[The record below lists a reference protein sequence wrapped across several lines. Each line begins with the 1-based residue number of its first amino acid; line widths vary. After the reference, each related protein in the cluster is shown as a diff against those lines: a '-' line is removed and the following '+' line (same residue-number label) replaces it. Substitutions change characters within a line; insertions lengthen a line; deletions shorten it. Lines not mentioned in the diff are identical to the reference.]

1 MKRLFLLFTACAA
14 LMLVVSPAATYA
26 QHDDP
31 DMEWEMDGPL
41 YDRMGGEEIVSGIV
55 EEFVSMVIE
64 DDKLKN
70 HFEGVDQEK
79 MKEMLVA
86 QITYASGG
94 EIEYEGQTFLESLAG
109 MGITGESLE
118 SITEHMTASMEANDA
133 WPEDVDELLVVL
145 ELIEG
150 EMEHEEEA
158 EGEHEE
164 EAEGE
169 HEEGNEDEHESGS
182 GAHPE

>member
-1 MKRLFLLFTACAA
+1 MKRLFLLFAACAA

-64 DDKLKN
+64 DDKLKS

-109 MGITGESLE
+109 MGITGESLQ
-118 SITEHMTASMEANDA
+118 SITEHMAASMEANEA

-164 EAEGE
+164 
-169 HEEGNEDEHESGS
+169 GNDDEHESGS
-182 GAHPE
+182 GAHPK

>member
-1 MKRLFLLFTACAA
+1 MKRLFLLFAACAA

-70 HFEGVDQEK
+70 HFSIDITPTRLIDLEY
-79 MKEMLVA
+79 KEAQRYAPHLQGQFPLPLVY
-86 QITYASGG
+86 QPYAPPC
-94 EIEYEGQTFLESLAG
+94 FD
-109 MGITGESLE
+109 
-118 SITEHMTASMEANDA
+118 H
-133 WPEDVDELLVVL
+133 
-145 ELIEG
+145 
-150 EMEHEEEA
+150 
-158 EGEHEE
+158 
-164 EAEGE
+164 
-169 HEEGNEDEHESGS
+169 
-182 GAHPE
+182 